1 MSAAATALV
10 TGASRRIGL
19 AVAQEFLR
27 RGMAVCITG
36 RKEDSLVEA
45 VEAVEA
51 LGVPERTLA
60 VAGSSADPGYPPTC
74 PYIWKRVLVILAS
87 GQR

>member
-45 VEAVEA
+45 VEA